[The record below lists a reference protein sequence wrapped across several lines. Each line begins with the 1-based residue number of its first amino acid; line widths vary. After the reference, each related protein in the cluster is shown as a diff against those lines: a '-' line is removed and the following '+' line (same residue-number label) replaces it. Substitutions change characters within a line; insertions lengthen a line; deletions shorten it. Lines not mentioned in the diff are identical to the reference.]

1 VGAHENSEARS
12 HERGMFALRVCVVV
26 CLLLCGLRACH
37 RSKRRFLLIVC
48 DSHEFG
54 VRVSNNSDASNSC
67 AYHTDTHRCAM
78 QGRVCQDSSKSCFLL
93 YRFPVRITQIRTAVR
108 ALERMDLPELYAR
121 RPSVAHHDHTVDA
134 KSVLQRFSE
143 CTRTFT
149 QLGYLCKWPSCLG
162 SRSLVGGCGE

>member
-1 VGAHENSEARS
+1 MIHTSS
-12 HERGMFALRVCVVV
+12 
-26 CLLLCGLRACH
+26 
-37 RSKRRFLLIVC
+37 
-48 DSHEFG
+48 G

-78 QGRVCQDSSKSCFLL
+78 RGRVCQDSSISCFLLYRIPVRCAMQGRVCQDSSKSCFLL
-93 YRFPVRITQIRTAVR
+93 YRFHARITQIRTAVR

-121 RPSVAHHDHTVDA
+121 RLSVAHHDHTVDA